1 MTFRPLRAL
10 LSASLLLAAAGLFAA
25 DARPEPP
32 KLTARPQSVNPN
44 IVFTTLDEKTAFE
57 LSQSALGKPVGN
69 FVLLDREGRPVELS
83 RYRGKPLLVS
93 FMYTACFQVCPT
105 TTRNLQKAVQ
115 ETVSV
120 LGADRFNIISIG
132 FNQPFDDPQAL
143 KNFAVQYGIKLPNW
157 EFLSPSAAIV
167 ADLTRNFGFSYV
179 ATTAGFDHLNQVTMV
194 DAEGKIFRQVYGEKF
209 TAQDLAEPLK
219 AMIAGAAIPPQ
230 TGTLKEIMER
240 VRILCSIYDPVT
252 GRYRTNYSVLLHD
265 RRLSDF
271 HRLHDLPL
279 LQLLDQSAP
288 SPKTGRLITSRISD
302 YSCRN

>member
-252 GRYRTNYSVLLHD
+252 GRYRTNYSV
-265 RRLSDF
+265 F
-271 HRLHDLPL
+271 
-279 LQLLDQSAP
+279 
-288 SPKTGRLITSRISD
+288 TS
-302 YSCRN
+302 

>member
-252 GRYRTNYSVLLHD
+252 GRYRTNYSVYFMIAGFLTFTAFTIYLCFNFWTN
-265 RRLSDF
+265 RR
-271 HRLHDLPL
+271 RR
-279 LQLLDQSAP
+279 
-288 SPKTGRLITSRISD
+288 PKPVA
-302 YSCRN
+302 